1 MNKETDRSSFL
12 VASAITINIVSCLIS
27 GPHATR
33 MKAEDSKVNST
44 GKSPYDTVHN
54 RLSGNLLKEVYLIG
68 LELTGGVYKNL
79 GA

>member
-1 MNKETDRSSFL
+1 
-12 VASAITINIVSCLIS
+12 
-27 GPHATR
+27 